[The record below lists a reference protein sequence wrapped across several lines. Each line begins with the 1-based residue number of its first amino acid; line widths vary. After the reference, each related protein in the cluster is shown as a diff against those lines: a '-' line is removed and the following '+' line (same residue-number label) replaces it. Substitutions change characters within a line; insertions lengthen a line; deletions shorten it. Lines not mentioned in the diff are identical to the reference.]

1 MERLSAAAKADP
13 MTRPIRTT
21 HITQWQLCAELR
33 TEIAISYLI
42 QELQNSWNF
51 VEFTVNFPY
60 AIAKSNFP
68 Q

>member
-1 MERLSAAAKADP
+1 MKALSMRIHLGTLGIGQPAHS
-13 MTRPIRTT
+13 TVVLFHFYFI
-21 HITQWQLCAELR
+21 
-33 TEIAISYLI
+33 YG
-42 QELQNSWNF
+42 NF

>member
-1 MERLSAAAKADP
+1 MY
-13 MTRPIRTT
+13 
-21 HITQWQLCAELR
+21 QQGLR
-33 TEIAISYLI
+33 AFVALGVVGD
-42 QELQNSWNF
+42 QNLGGAGACPFSLKKWNF